1 MAVTTIQMRQKKK
14 IALIAHDNR
23 KTDLLE
29 WVSYDL
35 HVLVQH
41 ELYATGTTGKLLQEE
56 LELEITKMQSDPLGG
71 DQ

>member
-1 MAVTTIQMRQKKK
+1 MIKK

-29 WVSYDL
+29 WVSYNL

-41 ELYATGTTGKLLQEE
+41 EPYATGTTGKLLQEE
-56 LELEITKMQSDPLGG
+56 LELEITKLDELFHPTAQIVAILAV
-71 DQ
+71 